1 LIDGHFLPSRSDLAG
16 AFGDLGTFAPLTI
29 GMISACHLDPTN
41 VMIVFGLCY
50 FLSALVYRMSM
61 PVQPMKAIAAL
72 AIVQGAT
79 IATIAGSSL
88 TIGVLML
95 IFALT
100 GSLGWFAKI
109 TPRAVV
115 RGIQLGLAF
124 TLIVTA
130 IGFMQKSGAVSILGV
145 NVSYLTVGAICFA
158 IVLVLSNNRKIPSL
172 LVVVPIGLGLA
183 TVGTPFLKLVPL
195 QPSLPTLSSSLTYG
209 GIITGLVTLTIPQIP
224 LTIGNS
230 VIATESLSR
239 LLCPGKRTVTV
250 KRLGLTL
257 GVMNVFSSAVGGVPM
272 CHGAGG
278 LAAHYR
284 FGARTSKATIIMGII
299 LVSFG
304 LLYGK
309 TLTTILGQFPLPIL
323 GVILLFGA
331 LQLALTI
338 RDVTGREEIFIVILV
353 SVLCAFIPYG
363 FVIGWPTGILL
374 TRVLNRKGRVSMSS

>member
-1 LIDGHFLPSRSDLAG
+1 LIDWHFLPSRSDLAG

-50 FLSALVYRMSM
+50 FLSALVYRMPM

-72 AIVQGAT
+72 AIAQGAT

-100 GSLGWFAKI
+100 GSLGWFTKT

-115 RGIQLGLAF
+115 RGIQLGLAL
-124 TLIVTA
+124 TLITTA
-130 IGFMQKSGAVSILGV
+130 IGFMQKSGSVNILGV
-145 NVSYLTVGAICFA
+145 NISYLAVAGICFT
-158 IVLVLSNNRKIPSL
+158 IVLVPSNNRKIPPL
-172 LVVVPIGLGLA
+172 LVIVPIGVGLA
-183 TVGTPFLKLVPL
+183 TMGTPFLRLVPF
-195 QPSLPTLSSSLTYG
+195 QPTVPTLSSSITYG

-230 VIATESLSR
+230 VIATESLGR
-239 LLCPGKRTVTV
+239 LLCPEKRTVTV
-250 KRLGLTL
+250 KRLGITL
-257 GVMNVFSSAVGGVPM
+257 GVMNLFSSAAGGVPM

-284 FGARTSKATIIMGII
+284 FGARTTKATITMG
-299 LVSFG
+299 VSIG
-304 LLYGK
+304 IVW
-309 TLTTILGQFPLPIL
+309 TI
-323 GVILLFGA
+323 V
-331 LQLALTI
+331 
-338 RDVTGREEIFIVILV
+338 R
-353 SVLCAFIPYG
+353 
-363 FVIGWPTGILL
+363 
-374 TRVLNRKGRVSMSS
+374 